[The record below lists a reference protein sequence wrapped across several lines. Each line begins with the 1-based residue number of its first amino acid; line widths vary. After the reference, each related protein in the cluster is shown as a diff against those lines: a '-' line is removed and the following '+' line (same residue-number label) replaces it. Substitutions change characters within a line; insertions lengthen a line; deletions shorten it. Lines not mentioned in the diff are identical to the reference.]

1 MWYYCIV
8 ILKQTVITKIKNK
21 MGLVKTIKNGNKMM
35 NLFNTPILGS
45 EKVKMGNSVFYM
57 MVEDLSLKVNR
68 HRTNDSIIPTKACGN
83 CGVKKSVDYFYSD
96 SYSRDGYH
104 LRCKCCND
112 KINK

>member
-68 HRTNDSIIPTKACGN
+68 HRTNDSIIPTKVCGN

>member
-1 MWYYCIV
+1 
-8 ILKQTVITKIKNK
+8 

-68 HRTNDSIIPTKACGN
+68 HRTNDSIIPTKVCGN
-83 CGVKKSVDYFYSD
+83 CGIKKSVDYLYSD
-96 SYSRDGYH
+96 SYSNDGYH